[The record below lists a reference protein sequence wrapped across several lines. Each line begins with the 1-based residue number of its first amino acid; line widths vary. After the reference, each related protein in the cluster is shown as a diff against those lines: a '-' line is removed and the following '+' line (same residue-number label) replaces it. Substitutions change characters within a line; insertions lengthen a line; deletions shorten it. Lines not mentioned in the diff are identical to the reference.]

1 MHLNEQPAKER
12 PINMLLR
19 ACRSSADKRK
29 IISKAILPPC
39 VHGRTLC
46 MHLNSHQ
53 WDHLHCAGH
62 HHFQLFQPPHLICM
76 QSLFSMFHLAQPKW
90 SMGTSY
96 WGYFLEPFPHRSRDL
111 SGKEIIDFLVHF
123 SPSVFCRTGSRLVVV
138 WNVAQSGLRHQC
150 YHLHHPHYPHHPHYH
165 HYHLI
170 PIIFIILII
179 IIILII

>member
-29 IISKAILPPC
+29 IIPKPILPPC

-53 WDHLHCAGH
+53 WDHLHSASH

-76 QSLFSMFHLAQPKW
+76 QSLFSMFHLGQPRNR
-90 SMGTSY
+90 G
-96 WGYFLEPFPHRSRDL
+96 R
-111 SGKEIIDFLVHF
+111 
-123 SPSVFCRTGSRLVVV
+123 
-138 WNVAQSGLRHQC
+138 A
-150 YHLHHPHYPHHPHYH
+150 
-165 HYHLI
+165 HLI
-170 PIIFIILII
+170 GAIFWGLFHIDLEIYQEKKLLTFWFIFHPQSFAGQEVSWFWCGMSPNLGFGTNAIICIILII
-179 IIILII
+179 IIIIIIILFLLSSLSSLSSG